1 MVRLTDL
8 IRGAQ
13 GSPDDE
19 GGEKQSSAGEAANLP
34 RPEPI
39 QLRNLSAGQAEAA
52 EPSGPQQDWYGTA
65 EAVLQTMAEDI
76 RRRQTVALGDLPVIA
91 TAFVTSLARD
101 DRLFVGAVSSRTE
114 ASQVRNLVNTAIFA
128 VKIGMGLGYRRD
140 ELSRLALAGMVHDL
154 GMFRLPDQLLNDP
167 GRWADHQLGLLRTH
181 PNLGAELL
189 AQVAPDQPWL
199 AEVALQEHERAN
211 GTGYPRGLKGYQTHE
226 FAQVIG
232 LADVFDALLT
242 PRAYRRKM
250 LPHEAIRELLMVE
263 KAAFSSQVI
272 KAMVEQFSV
281 FPLGTTVRLN
291 TGEVGVVAHLNQR
304 FPLRPVVR
312 ISQGVDRGLLAE
324 PKDVDLSKTTLVH
337 IVEVLA
343 PDGVP
348 GET

>member
-1 MVRLTDL
+1 VVRLTDL

-13 GSPDDE
+13 DSPDDE
-19 GGEKQSSAGEAANLP
+19 GGEKRSSEGQAANGL

-39 QLRNLSAGQAEAA
+39 QLRNLSVGQPGASEPAA
-52 EPSGPQQDWYGTA
+52 PQQDWYGTA
-65 EAVLQTMAEDI
+65 ETALQTIAAAI
-76 RRRQTVALGDLPVIA
+76 RQRQPVTLGDLPVIA

-101 DRLFVGAVSSRTE
+101 DRLFVRAVSLRTE
-114 ASQVRNLVNTAIFA
+114 ASLIRNLVNTAIFA
-128 VKIGMGLGYRRD
+128 VKVGMGLGYRRD
-140 ELSRLALAGMVHDL
+140 ELSRLGLAGLVHDL

-167 GRWADHQLGLLRTH
+167 GRWADHQIELLRTH
-181 PNLGAELL
+181 PNIGAELL
-189 AQVAPDQPWL
+189 TQVAPDQPWL

-226 FAQVIG
+226 FAQIIG

-242 PRAYRRKM
+242 PRPYRRKM
-250 LPHEAIRELLMVE
+250 FPHEAIRELLMVE

-281 FPLGTTVRLN
+281 FPLGTIVRLN

-312 ISQGVDRGLLAE
+312 INQGADRGSPAE

-337 IVEVLA
+337 IVEVVA
-343 PDGVP
+343 PEGTP